1 MNLQETFGSLVF
13 NDAVMRQRLPKETY
27 KALHRTIAEGKS
39 LNLEVASV
47 VANTMKDWAVEK
59 GATHYT
65 HWFQPMTGITAGR
78 PAGDLRSPGLHCL
91 GPHQLRLYQ
100 GWHPV
105 HPHGLLQLRR
115 PRAGQE
121 NAAAPLQ
128 RGGQPPGQ
136 ARAAAV
142 GPYRREKSHG
152 DGGL

>member
-65 HWFQPMTGITAGR
+65 HWFQPMTGITAEKHERRRGHHGVQRQGAGAGR
-78 PAGDLRSPGLHCL
+78 TGRFFLPL
-91 GPHQLRLYQ
+91 GRF
-100 GWHPV
+100 
-105 HPHGLLQLRR
+105 
-115 PRAGQE
+115 
-121 NAAAPLQ
+121 
-128 RGGQPPGQ
+128 
-136 ARAAAV
+136 ARN
-142 GPYRREKSHG
+142 
-152 DGGL
+152 L